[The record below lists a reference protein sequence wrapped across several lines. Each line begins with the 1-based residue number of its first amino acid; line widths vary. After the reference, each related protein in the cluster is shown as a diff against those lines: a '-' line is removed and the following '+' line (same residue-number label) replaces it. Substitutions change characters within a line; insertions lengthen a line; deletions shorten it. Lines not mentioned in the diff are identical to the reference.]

1 MNPLFDAIFW
11 VLAVEC
17 LLLALLVSPMP
28 ANISRPCLKWFSNS
42 SLVKS
47 IMRPIGY
54 FFVMVALTWLFTTR
68 EMLRLQTEYAEH
80 KTGGDIGQK
89 LQHEARMFRSQRNFY
104 LCGSCALLLLVIRRI
119 YQLVR
124 EVQSLSASRAA
135 LEKQA
140 MGAVAAYNAMA
151 ADKTPADKT
160 PSSKPETTVP
170 PEAKAASSTSAAEP
184 LASEEPVRT
193 IRDCFL
199 ARGST
204 CTCACRSHS
213 RTHRPLCRVGVGLV
227 EID

>member
-1 MNPLFDAIFW
+1 
-11 VLAVEC
+11 
-17 LLLALLVSPMP
+17 
-28 ANISRPCLKWFSNS
+28 
-42 SLVKS
+42 
-47 IMRPIGY
+47 
-54 FFVMVALTWLFTTR
+54 MVALTWLFTTR

-184 LASEEPVRT
+184 LASEEPAASSTAAANTKSEADDQPLQEENATLQRLVASLEAQ
-193 IRDCFL
+193 RDAATKNADAL
-199 ARGST
+199 KRQAEGLSTEYARLTREKEKLENRLSDFELLMGD
-204 CTCACRSHS
+204 AAKKRA
-213 RTHRPLCRVGVGLV
+213 
-227 EID
+227 